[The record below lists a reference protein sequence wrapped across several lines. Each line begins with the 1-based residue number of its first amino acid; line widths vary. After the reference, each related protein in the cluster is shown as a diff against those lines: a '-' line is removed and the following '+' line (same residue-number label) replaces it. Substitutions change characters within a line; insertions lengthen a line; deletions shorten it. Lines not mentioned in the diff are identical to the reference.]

1 MQFTLRR
8 FLAAATTVLA
18 VAAGSTLAAPTSNAA
33 CSTTVFMQV
42 ASKKIGASTLYLYE
56 NGCKNQYKGEIAGG
70 LAGSKVKLRMN
81 DGKATDWYKQPSAG
95 VPAKTIAL
103 YAGSSVTRV
112 YVDGYEVTK
121 FGPVTGTLTFAR

>member
-1 MQFTLRR
+1 MQLTFRR
-8 FLAAATTVLA
+8 SLAAATTVLA

-33 CSTTVFMQV
+33 CSTTVYMQV
-42 ASKKIGASTLYLYE
+42 ASKKIGASTLYLYQ
-56 NGCKNQYKGEIAGG
+56 NGCKDRYKGEIAGG
-70 LAGSKVKLRMN
+70 LAGSRVRLRMN
-81 DGKATDWYKQPSAG
+81 DGKATDWVSQPSAG